1 MTYKGV
7 YKAHGK
13 IFPEDPLEQLRLAIC
28 AVFDSWQ
35 SDRAIK
41 YMDVQQITGLL
52 GTAVN
57 VQVTAQNENAVFLS
71 RRKFAKKQQQ
81 LLEII
86 NRGDFSSAH
95 AWVCEPHFSLYLEN
109 TTKQLHNSTFLGASL
124 LSSSLG
130 HGLWQH
136 GEHQRH
142 RRALHA

>member
-71 RRKFAKKQQQ
+71 RRKFVKKQQQ
-81 LLEII
+81 SWRLLE
-86 NRGDFSSAH
+86 RPR
-95 AWVCEPHFSLYLEN
+95 VCL
-109 TTKQLHNSTFLGASL
+109 
-124 LSSSLG
+124 
-130 HGLWQH
+130 
-136 GEHQRH
+136 
-142 RRALHA
+142 